1 MGKRGREMIAGIE
14 RLRHARETLDQS
26 GQSASYVDALVGA
39 AEETWSASIDGVD
52 WPVDLRVRVATLQRM
67 LFRHGGIRGTV
78 EGMTDAER
86 SHLHRELLA
95 LVKTAENLGR
105 RP

>member
-1 MGKRGREMIAGIE
+1 MIAGIE

-26 GQSASYVDALVGA
+26 GQSTSYVEALVRA
-39 AEETWSASIDGVD
+39 AEETWSAAIDGID
-52 WPVDLRVRVATLQRM
+52 WPVDLRVHVATVQR
-67 LFRHGGIRGTV
+67 LIFRHGGIRGTV

-86 SHLHRELLA
+86 AHLHRELLSLIGA
-95 LVKTAENLGR
+95 AEHADR